1 MCSLHEAMPEKLVRG
16 AEPHPFGPGE
26 VGAFGEERTDRGR
39 QRVGYDR
46 QVSGRPHRSRHRA
59 VGICASDAGQRAS
72 ARAYGQ
78 LGA

>member
-1 MCSLHEAMPEKLVRG
+1 MCSLHEAMPEKLSAARNRT
-16 AEPHPFGPGE
+16 FGPGE